1 MPIKPPMVQDLRN
14 PPVSVDREAEA
25 PIIHSA
31 YADDAMKGE
40 RRKAGIRDIVGG
52 AVLIGIGL
60 AYGGSIFTGTA
71 DAIDWAFDLLGSF
84 WVLKGVY
91 QLVS

>member
-1 MPIKPPMVQDLRN
+1 MVQDLRN
-14 PPVSVDREAEA
+14 RPVSVDREPET
-25 PIIHSA
+25 PVVHHSA
-31 YADDAMKGE
+31 YAEDAMKAE
-40 RRKAGIRDIVGG
+40 RRKAGVRDVVGG

-84 WVLKGVY
+84 WLLKGVY
-91 QLVS
+91 QLVT